1 MAYSAKTERLISIKK
16 LSGKA
21 QTSNDKGL
29 INEGLPSGLTV
40 SFETVFGEAIPT
52 TADQTSD
59 ALYTILTA
67 SALTG
72 NGQVEYVRFASSF
85 IAGTLDDSGGRQ
97 GFELKLPSDYESNSK
112 NPLAGTYP
120 YIDNQVIN
128 ITSGALQMTPPSFA
142 TGFEARPFYGG
153 TSAKDSG
160 TRIYLTD
167 VRDWYLD
174 YFNGV
179 MFQQDPPGSGD
190 HSENPDYVQGYLYIG
205 NYLSGTIASAG
216 GGGSGDI
223 TGVTAGTG
231 LSGGG
236 LSGNVTLSID
246 DSVTATISGSQFTGA
261 VGVTGSFTVGGKPTA
276 GTDNNFFISGSTG
289 SKDSAIPGTSVF
301 GGDVVI
307 SGTLHG
313 GSPLKVAGGMEVTGT
328 MDLKPS
334 AGEVALV
341 QNLYGSVK
349 VFASS
354 SLQLGAQTG
363 IIDLFDLGDGA
374 CGRLV
379 MSGAASASDRIV
391 ELNSPGTLFFTGS
404 DRGAYFKGTISALDG
419 LSGSLTQLTDGSSY
433 LIAGSN
439 ITIASGSSGAVTV
452 SSAASTF
459 TRNKAS
465 YKVASTTK
473 AGDTFAVASSDFSTT
488 AYDSSYSDVF
498 FNGQLILS
506 GTDSDVSNGLADYR
520 VSSATDLVMSFD
532 LENDD
537 ILTVILYP
545 T

>member
-1 MAYSAKTERLISIKK
+1 
-16 LSGKA
+16 
-21 QTSNDKGL
+21 L

-85 IAGTLDDSGGRQ
+85 IAGTVDDSGGRQ

-236 LSGNVTLSID
+236 LSGNVTVSID
-246 DSVTATISGSQFTGA
+246 DSVTATLSGSQFTGN
-261 VGVTGSFTVGGKPTA
+261 VGVTGSFIA
-276 GTDNNFFISGSTG
+276 
-289 SKDSAIPGTSVF
+289 
-301 GGDVVI
+301 
-307 SGTLHG
+307 
-313 GSPLKVAGGMEVTGT
+313 AGG
-328 MDLKPS
+328 
-334 AGEVALV
+334 
-341 QNLYGSVK
+341 
-349 VFASS
+349 
-354 SLQLGAQTG
+354 
-363 IIDLFDLGDGA
+363 I
-374 CGRLV
+374 
-379 MSGAASASDRIV
+379 
-391 ELNSPGTLFFTGS
+391 
-404 DRGAYFKGTISALDG
+404 
-419 LSGSLTQLTDGSSY
+419 SGSLTQLTDGSSY

-465 YKVASTTK
+465 YKIASTTK

-537 ILTVILYP
+537 ILTVILYL